1 MEILMVIIVMVLG
14 AYLITQSQTYKS
26 EESSKTGN
34 SGILSNI
41 PGENDDNKNQ
51 EPPRFQMDQN
61 LFTIDGLDRFF
72 DSIIELLRTG
82 KAWEWVKNWL
92 QKSKIE
98 LPVFYIGIGIIFL
111 IFAELIFI
119 LGILTIITY
128 FSVKKIKAYRDK
140 NPGFAS
146 FSSPVYTSQYS
157 TYSANDFMTPAGS
170 SDYPQM
176 MKGLLIPVLKK
187 VGKYLGHLL
196 LFLIIVA
203 YIVYKFFLPSDI
215 QKQIETEVLTHGW
228 VIHL

>member
-119 LGILTIITY
+119 L
-128 FSVKKIKAYRDK
+128 
-140 NPGFAS
+140 
-146 FSSPVYTSQYS
+146 
-157 TYSANDFMTPAGS
+157 
-170 SDYPQM
+170 
-176 MKGLLIPVLKK
+176 
-187 VGKYLGHLL
+187 
-196 LFLIIVA
+196 
-203 YIVYKFFLPSDI
+203 
-215 QKQIETEVLTHGW
+215 
-228 VIHL
+228 